1 MLRFRH
7 SSSNRGPGRASALSV
22 GSHVRASLIHWESQS
37 VTRADSETG
46 LRYQEHES
54 RGSYIL
60 LFARLNAGE
69 RAFHFLGPASYVRHE
84 SERPMAITW
93 RLEHPLPGD
102 LYQAIA
108 ATVA

>member
-1 MLRFRH
+1 M
-7 SSSNRGPGRASALSV
+7 S
-22 GSHVRASLIHWESQS
+22 
-37 VTRADSETG
+37 ADSETG

-54 RGSYIL
+54 HGSHIL

-93 RLEHPLPGD
+93 KLQHPLPGD
-102 LYQAIA
+102 LYQAFA
-108 ATVA
+108 AAVA